1 MRGMKID
8 CKHSKYIDIFG
19 IVPDTKFGSNK
30 NNLSKN

>member
-1 MRGMKID
+1 MKGMKID

-19 IVPDTKFGSNK
+19 IVPETNK